1 MRTALI
7 EVLKAFNQPA
17 RWCRRRPFSRA
28 SGEQKGDQNSTRE
41 RLEDPSSPHLCSLQN
56 EASSSSCT
64 DAARG
69 PGRAPLPLA
78 AHADLCPG
86 WVQLFPKVC
95 SVPTLCQECWQV
107 SGRRAEPGQRHFKP
121 AAAAFTSVQAN
132 LLGRAL
138 SFIFITAPPTINLRQ
153 ALKKMLPP
161 LQSIQASPPSSSQS
175 SASWEGPQSPGTG
188 GRLLINIS
196 SSPAETL
203 LLGRSVGPPDERY
216 LRLVC

>member
-1 MRTALI
+1 MRTALM
-7 EVLKAFNQPA
+7 EVLEVFNQPA

-28 SGEQKGDQNSTRE
+28 SEEQKGDQNSTRE

-64 DAARG
+64 DTTQG

-78 AHADLCPG
+78 AHTDLRPG

-153 ALKKMLPP
+153 ALKKCCPLCNQSRPLPP
-161 LQSIQASPPSSSQS
+161 RAPRAAQAGRDPS
-175 SASWEGPQSPGTG
+175 A
-188 GRLLINIS
+188 
-196 SSPAETL
+196 
-203 LLGRSVGPPDERY
+203 LGLGVG
-216 LRLVC
+216 C

>member
-1 MRTALI
+1 M
-7 EVLKAFNQPA
+7 EGLKAFNQPA

-28 SGEQKGDQNSTRE
+28 SEEQKGDQNSTRE
-41 RLEDPSSPHLCSLQN
+41 GLEDPSPPHLCSLQN
-56 EASSSSCT
+56 DASSSSCT

-86 WVQLFPKVC
+86 WVQLFTKVC
-95 SVPTLCQECWQV
+95 SVPTPCQECWQV

-153 ALKKMLPP
+153 ALKKNAAPSAINPGLSPFELPEQCKLGGTP
-161 LQSIQASPPSSSQS
+161 VPWDQGSAADQHFFFPSRNTASGQVC
-175 SASWEGPQSPGTG
+175 GPT
-188 GRLLINIS
+188 
-196 SSPAETL
+196 
-203 LLGRSVGPPDERY
+203 
-216 LRLVC
+216 